1 MITGIGTDIV
11 HIDRVQRVL
20 DKFGERF
27 VNRILT
33 PEERV
38 RFDRTKGKAN
48 HLAKRFAAKEAF
60 SKAIGTG
67 IRSPFRWHSI
77 TVGRDSK
84 GKPVLKPDVKMAE
97 YLAKNGV
104 TSFHVSLTDDP
115 PLAALLAEFGVTL
128 ALRASEGPRDRGGR
142 PASTQPPATWLG
154 AQWAQTGELRLTTVY
169 RDGPAAHAGLS
180 AQDVLVAIDGL
191 KATGDMLG
199 ATLGRATPGTRI
211 GVDAFRRDVL
221 HHFEVELT
229 AAPLDTAYL
238 APTADAPDDVVE
250 RRRAWLG
257 G

>member
-1 MITGIGTDIV
+1 LITGIGTDIV
-11 HIDRVQRVL
+11 HIDRVQKVL

-38 RFDRTKGKAN
+38 RFDRTKAKAN

-104 TSFHVSLTDDP
+104 TSFHVSLTDDADVAMAFVV
-115 PLAALLAEFGVTL
+115 LE
-128 ALRASEGPRDRGGR
+128 R
-142 PASTQPPATWLG
+142 P
-154 AQWAQTGELRLTTVY
+154 
-169 RDGPAAHAGLS
+169 
-180 AQDVLVAIDGL
+180 
-191 KATGDMLG
+191 
-199 ATLGRATPGTRI
+199 
-211 GVDAFRRDVL
+211 
-221 HHFEVELT
+221 
-229 AAPLDTAYL
+229 
-238 APTADAPDDVVE
+238 
-250 RRRAWLG
+250 
-257 G
+257 